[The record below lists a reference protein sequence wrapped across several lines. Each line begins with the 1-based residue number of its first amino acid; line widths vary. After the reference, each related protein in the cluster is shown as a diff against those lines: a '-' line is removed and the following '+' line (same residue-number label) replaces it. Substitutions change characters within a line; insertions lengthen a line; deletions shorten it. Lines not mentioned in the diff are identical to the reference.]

1 MADSKSASERA
12 RLLRQAGMND
22 FDPSVPDEVGLVASG
37 IALSDMNAAQKIAYE
52 IDLERTEARKAAR
65 KRLMDATNDYIAE
78 PEQYEGEETK

>member
-1 MADSKSASERA
+1 
-12 RLLRQAGMND
+12 MND